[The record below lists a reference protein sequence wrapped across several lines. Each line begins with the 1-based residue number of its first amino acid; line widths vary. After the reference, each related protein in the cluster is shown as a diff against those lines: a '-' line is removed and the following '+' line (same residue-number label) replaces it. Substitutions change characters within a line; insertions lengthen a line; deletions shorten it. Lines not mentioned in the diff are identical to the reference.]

1 MAFAVLEAEKG
12 ASDRIQAMILA
23 PVTGAVGLDER
34 SAWVLISACVLF
46 VVVIVR
52 NQKREQQRKA
62 AEAAATAA
70 AERQAQR
77 RRSFSAAR
85 APPELRSLPAA
96 IEELRTLYTEYKYLE
111 CSERLEQIR
120 HALRSAKFGGWATT
134 DGQKRLDTLLG
145 GELSQLEAR
154 IATCKEAML
163 ALNDEHGWELV
174 KSEADMRMFQRWAEG
189 NNLQVKIEAI
199 VGPNPPVS
207 ATDTLV
213 VARGAAVPDLVPD
226 DDGRQE
232 ARRVQPGRGRHT
244 ARGGA

>member
-1 MAFAVLEAEKG
+1 
-12 ASDRIQAMILA
+12 MILA

-77 RRSFSAAR
+77 SAQLSAAR
-85 APPELRSLPAA
+85 APPPELRSLPAA

-120 HALRSAKFGGWATT
+120 RLRLIFGDHIAVKL
-134 DGQKRLDTLLG
+134 QP
-145 GELSQLEAR
+145 QLAS
-154 IATCKEAML
+154 L
-163 ALNDEHGWELV
+163 
-174 KSEADMRMFQRWAEG
+174 
-189 NNLQVKIEAI
+189 
-199 VGPNPPVS
+199 
-207 ATDTLV
+207 
-213 VARGAAVPDLVPD
+213 ARG
-226 DDGRQE
+226 
-232 ARRVQPGRGRHT
+232 
-244 ARGGA
+244 